1 MLIHPLTAVSVSV
14 APPSSPCPMLTQPLT
29 EMILASECVNRN
41 LALNKNG
48 DVRMMVQ
55 FLSDLDS
62 CARARQGS
70 STLRDRALDADC
82 ALE

>member
-1 MLIHPLTAVSVSV
+1 
-14 APPSSPCPMLTQPLT
+14 MLTQPLT
-29 EMILASECVNRN
+29 EMTLVSEGANRN
-41 LALNKNG
+41 LALSKNG

-62 CARARQGS
+62 CARQGS
-70 STLRDRALDADC
+70 STLHDRALDADC